1 MGERTGNTD
10 LSSLVITLSS
20 HPQYSQQVS
29 GLINSGRSLADV
41 IELVQDAT
49 GYTMR
54 PVQPGYG
61 FDAMV
66 NRS

>member
-10 LSSLVITLSS
+10 LSSLIITLSS
-20 HPQYSQQVS
+20 HPKYGQQVS
-29 GLINSGRSLADV
+29 DLIRSRRPLADV